1 MRLVRQA
8 IQTPDGTILE
18 SRHRHDFVTHKD
30 AVSGETYM
38 VDGGLE
44 YSRGIVNK
52 VPAKDLCVYL
62 EDGIGIVREAITW
75 GTRGKSGGEP
85 LRYVKLCEMSD
96 AHIQACLETQTQ
108 MHPHYREAF
117 QQELQYRK
125 DYGIA
130 IEDI

>member
-18 SRHRHDFVTHKD
+18 SRHRHDYVTHKD
-30 AVSGETYM
+30 AVTGETYM

-44 YSRGIVNK
+44 YTRGIVNK
-52 VPAKDLCVYL
+52 VPAKDMSVCL
-62 EDGIGIVREAITW
+62 EDGIEAVREAVQW
-75 GTRGKSGGEP
+75 GTRGKSGNEP
-85 LRYVKLCEMSD
+85 YRLVTLSEMSNN
-96 AHIQACLETQTQ
+96 HIQACIDTQPT

-117 QQELQYRK
+117 LMELSYRRNN
-125 DYGIA
+125 GIT